1 MTNNTNV
8 IVGGISL
15 EKWRNAFIKVLE
27 RTINSDDFS
36 DILFFEL
43 YPNIEE
49 EIQEIEAQAE
59 DECAAEEA
67 VDEIYA
73 SKYDYA
79 YKAFKLIFG
88 ITSIERE

>member
-8 IVGGISL
+8 IIGGISL

-27 RTINSDDFS
+27 RTINSDNFS

-43 YPNIEE
+43 YPNIKE
-49 EIQEIEAQAE
+49 EIQQIEEQ
-59 DECAAEEA
+59 AEEA

-79 YKAFKLIFG
+79 NEAFKLIFG
-88 ITSIERE
+88 ITSIECE